1 MSPPPGGVERSF
13 TMTTRTYT
21 VQGMTCAHCAGAVS
35 REVRKVPGVTDVA
48 VDVGTGILTVAATDA
63 PSDAAV
69 AAAVDE
75 AGYVLVA
82 GQ

>member
-1 MSPPPGGVERSF
+1 MAQHALGV
-13 TMTTRTYT
+13 
-21 VQGMTCAHCAGAVS
+21 GAI
-35 REVRKVPGVTDVA
+35 
-48 VDVGTGILTVAATDA
+48 VGTGILTVASSDA

>member
-1 MSPPPGGVERSF
+1 MI
-13 TMTTRTYT
+13 TRTYT

-35 REVRKVPGVTDVA
+35 REVRKVPGVTDVT
-48 VDVGTGILTVAATDA
+48 VDVGTGILIVASSDA

>member
-1 MSPPPGGVERSF
+1 
-13 TMTTRTYT
+13 MTTRTYT

-35 REVRKVPGVTDVA
+35 REVRKVPGVTDVT
-48 VDVGTGILTVAATDA
+48 VDVGTGMLTVASSDA